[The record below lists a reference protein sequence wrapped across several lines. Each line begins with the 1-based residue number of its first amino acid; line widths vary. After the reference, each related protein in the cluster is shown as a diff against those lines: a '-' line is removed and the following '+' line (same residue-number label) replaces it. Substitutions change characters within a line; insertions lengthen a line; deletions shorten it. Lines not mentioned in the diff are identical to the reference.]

1 MAVGPLASHR
11 PQAQLVAAASP
22 PAILW
27 APPPLTTGC
36 LLPEYPP
43 FPPFPSATHRNFHR
57 HRVTGWGR
65 TPPRPTTADADDD
78 DDDDEHSIRLQ
89 VPRPFPVSLLLVL
102 YGCWCRRAKNS
113 VDLFVC
119 LFVLFSN

>member
-1 MAVGPLASHR
+1 MGPLASHR

-43 FPPFPSATHRNFHR
+43 FPPFSSATHRNFHR
-57 HRVTGWGR
+57 HRVTGRGR
-65 TPPRPTTADADDD
+65 TPPRPTTAA
-78 DDDDEHSIRLQ
+78 DDDEHPIRLQ
-89 VPRPFPVSLLLVL
+89 VPRPFPVSLLFLL
-102 YGCWCRRAKNS
+102 YGCRCRRAKNS

-119 LFVLFSN
+119 LFVCSI